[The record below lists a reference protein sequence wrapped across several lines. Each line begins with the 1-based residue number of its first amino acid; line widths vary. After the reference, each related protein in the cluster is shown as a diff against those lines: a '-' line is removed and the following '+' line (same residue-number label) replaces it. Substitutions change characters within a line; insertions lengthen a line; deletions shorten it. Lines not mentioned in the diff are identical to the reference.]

1 VNKKDKRLF
10 EVEKNRTKKFSKN
23 SASKKEG
30 KKLKNSIFPD
40 FWK

>member
-23 SASKKEG
+23 SVSKKEG

-40 FWK
+40 F